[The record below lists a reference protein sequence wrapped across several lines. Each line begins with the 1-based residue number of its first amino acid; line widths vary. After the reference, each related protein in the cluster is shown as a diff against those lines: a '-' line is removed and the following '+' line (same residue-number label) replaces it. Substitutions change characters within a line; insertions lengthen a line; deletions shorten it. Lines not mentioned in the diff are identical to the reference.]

1 MSYAIGKRINE
12 IRLQKKINQE
22 EIANVLGI
30 SRQRFARIESGQS
43 DISYVM
49 LTKVADFLAVPINE
63 ITSADEQVDFQIL
76 FRNLE
81 GSDNVKVS
89 VDKIAD
95 IIKTFHAHEKLY
107 NRMRVKSD
115 EVW

>member
-30 SRQRFARIESGQS
+30 SRQRFARIENGQS
-43 DISYVM
+43 DISYAM
-49 LTKVADFLAVPINE
+49 LTKVAEFFAVSISE
-63 ITSADEQVDFQIL
+63 ITSADEQVDLQIL
-76 FRNLE
+76 FRDFE
-81 GSDNVKVS
+81 SSDNVNAS
-89 VDKIAD
+89 VDKIVD

-107 NRMRVKSD
+107 NRMKVKSD
-115 EVW
+115 EV